1 MVEAY
6 KMYIDGNFV
15 DSTNKVTFESYNPEN
30 NTAWSSF
37 PEASIDDVDKAV
49 GSAKKAFKTWSVLDV
64 KVRAEYLR
72 AIGDQL
78 FDNAEHIGRIETIDS
93 GKLLKETKFQA
104 QYMKEYFHY
113 YASLVEEMS
122 NEKIIQDIDKPDMEV
137 VEVSEPI
144 GVIAC
149 IIPWNSQMFLTA
161 TKVAPALAAGNTVVI
176 KSSELAPAPL
186 AEFAKLIDKTN
197 LPAGVIN
204 IISGG
209 IDTGKILTSHSD
221 IGKVLFTGGT
231 ETGRHIIKNTSENFA
246 QLTLELGGKSP
257 VIVFDDADIDNAL
270 NNITTAIFSGNGCSC
285 IAGSVLILQNGI
297 YDSFL
302 NSLKER
308 AENIKLGSPLEE
320 DSQMG
325 PLNNIKQV
333 EFIEQN
339 IESSIQQ
346 GANIITGG
354 KRVEGCYFPPTIIE
368 CPDRTVNTANTELFG
383 PVLSVIKFKTEED
396 AIQIANDND
405 YGLSSGVF
413 SEDEEKC
420 KRVSKSIEAGICF
433 TNCYRFISY
442 AASFGGRKNSGY
454 GRESGSDAIR
464 DMQIKKTIWVSK
476 AKVTEDPFKIR

>member
-1 MVEAY
+1 M
-6 KMYIDGNFV
+6 D
-15 DSTNKVTFESYNPEN
+15 
-30 NTAWSSF
+30 
-37 PEASIDDVDKAV
+37 
-49 GSAKKAFKTWSVLDV
+49 SAKKAFKTWSALDV

-122 NEKIIQDIDKPDMEV
+122 NEKIIKDIDKPDMEV

-204 IISGG
+204 ILSGG
-209 IDTGKILTSHSD
+209 TNTGKILTSHSD

-308 AENIKLGSPLEE
+308 AESIKLGSPLEE

-333 EFIEQN
+333 EFIERN
-339 IESSIQQ
+339 IELSIQQ

-383 PVLSVIKFKTEED
+383 PVLSVIKFKTEEN